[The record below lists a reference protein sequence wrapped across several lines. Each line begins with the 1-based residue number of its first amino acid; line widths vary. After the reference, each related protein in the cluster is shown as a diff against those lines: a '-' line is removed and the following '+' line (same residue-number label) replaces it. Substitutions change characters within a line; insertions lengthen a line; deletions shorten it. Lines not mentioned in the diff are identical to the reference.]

1 MNASNRMLIVTIAC
15 APAIAGAHIVHF
27 TNPAPGQ
34 PGHFDWH
41 APSGGDLMFLDITAA
56 PTDQIDQWSLSTI
69 GQTASGLPLTTN
81 FAGGAA
87 LAVAT
92 IDEPFVLALEHGQS
106 FHDRVFIDNGMSS
119 AFLTTPP
126 GTRFEAG
133 ERRYIGVLTADG
145 RYGWIE
151 VSRDGPVSRRSRG
164 RTRPRRASRSPQARC
179 PRRVGCLSPSSH
191 APPFSEG
198 DVRESSPDHDGR
210 GDDDRS
216 LRRRLH
222 RPRAAQPGR
231 ARRFAS

>member
-56 PTDQIDQWSLSTI
+56 PTDQIDQWSSSTI

-151 VSRDGPVSRRSRG
+151 VSRDG
-164 RTRPRRASRSPQARC
+164 
-179 PRRVGCLSPSSH
+179 SSFAAFSWAYETEAGVPLAAGQVP
-191 APPFSEG
+191 APGGLLVAVIPCTAI
-198 DVRESSPDHDGR
+198 
-210 GDDDRS
+210 
-216 LRRRLH
+216 LRRR
-222 RPRAAQPGR
+222 RP
-231 ARRFAS
+231 